1 MQDHRCPRQGDIN
14 FRNRYLRTNPRD
26 DMKSITNTV
35 AKAMIDSLVHDDLV
49 LKSGTIYVTVMVRY
63 DGMSDGIRVY
73 P

>member
-1 MQDHRCPRQGDIN
+1 
-14 FRNRYLRTNPRD
+14 
-26 DMKSITNTV
+26 MKSITNTV

>member
-1 MQDHRCPRQGDIN
+1 MTMLVNCTFGGHARPS
-14 FRNRYLRTNPRD
+14 LSNPRD